1 MHCAVD
7 QKLFLD
13 HIKKHSAVKNRVT
26 VIICQKC
33 MYETRQQSFVALVHE
48 SIHSNFRKSVMKQNG
63 QPQWA
68 ARKAAGKR
76 LHTSNWFHCLQ
87 LLCGKKK
94 LYCVHA
100 NHLQTWSCL
109 KLFYDRL
116 LRLNNVL
123 YAYLVALTQMLSF
136 FCIFAQTADEESRMS
151 EQKQHKQSPTDQ
163 TLLKRSK
170 CNLKSC
176 KERNEPRLR
185 RDNTDMHP
193 VCSRG

>member
-76 LHTSNWFHCLQ
+76 LHTSNWFHCVQ

-100 NHLQTWSCL
+100 NRLQTWSCL

-116 LRLNNVL
+116 LRLNDAL
-123 YAYLVALTQMLSF
+123 YAYLVALYTNAFLLLH
-136 FCIFAQTADEESRMS
+136 FCPNSRWGEQDVRTETAQRISYKPNAS
-151 EQKQHKQSPTDQ
+151 E
-163 TLLKRSK
+163 TLQ
-170 CNLKSC
+170 
-176 KERNEPRLR
+176 
-185 RDNTDMHP
+185 
-193 VCSRG
+193 V

>member
-87 LLCGKKK
+87 LLCGKKNCTVCMQIICK
-94 LYCVHA
+94 PDHVWNYFMTDFC
-100 NHLQTWSCL
+100 
-109 KLFYDRL
+109 
-116 LRLNNVL
+116 
-123 YAYLVALTQMLSF
+123 AYLVALTQMLSF

>member
-48 SIHSNFRKSVMKQNG
+48 SIHSNFRKSAMKQNG

-94 LYCVHA
+94 TVLCACKSSANLIMFEIILWPTSALKQCTVCLFGCIDTNAFLLLY
-100 NHLQTWSCL
+100 
-109 KLFYDRL
+109 
-116 LRLNNVL
+116 
-123 YAYLVALTQMLSF
+123 
-136 FCIFAQTADEESRMS
+136 FCPNSRWGEQDVRTETAQTISYRPNAS
-151 EQKQHKQSPTDQ
+151 E
-163 TLLKRSK
+163 TLQ
-170 CNLKSC
+170 
-176 KERNEPRLR
+176 
-185 RDNTDMHP
+185 
-193 VCSRG
+193 V